1 MENWRRSWVLL
12 VAAMLGTAGC
22 ATPGGPQ
29 SALAL
34 RWPEPP
40 RVTRIEHVTAIRTP
54 ADLGSRPSAW
64 ERFVDFLLARKARF
78 RAIGHPSD
86 IEVSPNGTLV
96 YVSDFAQG
104 LVHVFDLVG
113 KTGWYLGE
121 NKRFDRPFGLAL
133 DSEGRLYV
141 AEQSARQ
148 IRVVDSAGAT
158 LRIFGS
164 DQLIRP
170 TDIEIDTVRGRLYVV
185 DGSRQ
190 ASPEHYVRIFD
201 LDGNYLGEVGHGK
214 GSGEGWLMF
223 PTYLTLDPDGNL
235 YVADTLNS
243 RVSVFD
249 PEGRFVKS
257 VGQRQQ
263 HDLRRRL
270 PESPHRRL
278 PTCQHQSRGRNL

>member
-1 MENWRRSWVLL
+1 
-12 VAAMLGTAGC
+12 
-22 ATPGGPQ
+22 
-29 SALAL
+29 
-34 RWPEPP
+34 
-40 RVTRIEHVTAIRTP
+40 
-54 ADLGSRPSAW
+54 
-64 ERFVDFLLARKARF
+64 
-78 RAIGHPSD
+78 
-86 IEVSPNGTLV
+86 
-96 YVSDFAQG
+96 
-104 LVHVFDLVG
+104 
-113 KTGWYLGE
+113 
-121 NKRFDRPFGLAL
+121 
-133 DSEGRLYV
+133 
-141 AEQSARQ
+141 
-148 IRVVDSAGAT
+148 VVDSAGAT

-257 VGQRQQ
+257 VGQRGDGVGMFDKPKGLAFDAFGNLYVADSSWSNVQIFGPNEEV
-263 HDLRRRL
+263 LLFFGGRGAYPGL
-270 PESPHRRL
+270 L
-278 PTCQHQSRGRNL
+278 KNPTCIAIARNSNTIYVGDYLNHRIGVYRLVNTKAGDGISEQTGAAN